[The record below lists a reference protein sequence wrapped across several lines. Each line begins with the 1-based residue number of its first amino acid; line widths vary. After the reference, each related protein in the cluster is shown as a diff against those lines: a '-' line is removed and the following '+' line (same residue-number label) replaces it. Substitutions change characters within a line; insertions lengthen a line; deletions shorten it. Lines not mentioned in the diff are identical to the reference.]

1 MIIAICDDEIKDLNI
16 IKNYVSKYNS
26 SFSIFCFISSTELLQ
41 SINTHSFDLIFLDIE
56 MDTLNGYETAKI
68 IRNQNN
74 KTIIV
79 FTTNS
84 LDYSIRGYGI
94 AFRYLPKPIS
104 YQLFCKTM
112 SQVEKIIFPQKIEI
126 CTSDNILIVNISDI
140 IYFES
145 YGHNIVFHLS
155 NNTEI
160 KSRST
165 IKDILKKIPSSS
177 IVQMHKSFCVNLD
190 YVVST
195 TSTSVQLKNGISLPI
210 GRKKRDE
217 FRNLLQNYIRES

>member
-84 LDYSIRGYGI
+84 LDYTIRGYGI

-126 CTSDNILIVNISDI
+126 CTSDNMLIVNISDI
-140 IYFES
+140 IYFATALPES
-145 YGHNIVFHLS
+145 
-155 NNTEI
+155 
-160 KSRST
+160 
-165 IKDILKKIPSSS
+165 
-177 IVQMHKSFCVNLD
+177 
-190 YVVST
+190 VS
-195 TSTSVQLKNGISLPI
+195 
-210 GRKKRDE
+210 
-217 FRNLLQNYIRES
+217 